1 MIKLNPHIQSHSKIT
16 ANQGT
21 IKNHLFDRD
30 HIEDGEFR
38 TIPVEDISPD
48 PNQPRKVFDPEALQ
62 ELADSIKEHGVL
74 QPIIVR
80 KGENN
85 QYIIISGERRYRATK
100 LAGLAEISA
109 VIRTNVNPSEIAI
122 IENLQRE
129 NLLPFEEAEAFERM
143 IREYGYT
150 QTQLAKIIGKKQNTV
165 SQILS
170 LNRLPAGIKQ
180 KYPRADISKRT
191 LIEIARQDSPEKM
204 EELFLKAMNRELI
217 SDDIRNLK
225 QTGAKKKADSPAVT
239 TTRIIKT
246 LIKSLLKTRKTGI
259 SEPEK
264 DQIRKE
270 LKALKDC
277 MIDLNY

>member
-1 MIKLNPHIQSHSKIT
+1 MIKLNPHTQSHSKIN
-16 ANQGT
+16 ANQGIT
-21 IKNHLFDRD
+21 KNPLFDRD

-38 TIPVEDISPD
+38 TLPVEDISPD

-62 ELADSIKEHGVL
+62 DLADSIKEHGVL

-80 KGENN
+80 KGENSRF
-85 QYIIISGERRYRATK
+85 IIISGERRYRAAK
-100 LAGLAEISA
+100 LAGLAEIST
-109 VIRTNVNPSEIAI
+109 VIRTNVKPAEIAI

-150 QTQLAKIIGKKQNTV
+150 QAQLAKIIGKKQNTV

-170 LNRLPAGIKQ
+170 LNRLPAGIKE

-225 QTGAKKKADSPAVT
+225 KNDTRKKADSPAIH

-246 LIKSLLKTRKTGI
+246 LIKALLKTRKTGI
-259 SEPEK
+259 TLEEK
-264 DQIRKE
+264 DLIKKE
-270 LKALKDC
+270 LKTLKDC